1 MIHDFAF
8 WGVFLHPYM
17 IALIMAIALSRPT
30 CVGLNRLGFYRFVWH
45 PGLFDF
51 AIFFLLYGVFLWLL
65 IPDFLSG
72 LFL

>member
-8 WGVFLHPYM
+8 WGVLLHPYM
-17 IALIMAIALSRPT
+17 IALILAIACSRPA
-30 CVGLNRLGFYRFVWH
+30 CVGLNRLGFYRYVWH